1 MSNRLIHQ
9 LTVMDSLI
17 LRSTVS
23 TSSTTIYCNL
33 SIFNHVNDTISSG
46 LANFTDGNHIQID
59 FYDSGDGDD
68 QNEEDLDETWVPN
81 STDWFYI
88 TISDCTDIGA
98 IDLGETSVSEY
109 GDFSSYQATPNVFL
123 YQAYFRH
130 IDQLL
135 SDGPFDTIDLA
146 SRQISLCR
154 QQAHDL
160 VAEEVIY
167 VSSISKII
175 SKTEIFSDL
184 SPLSCKPIYG
194 ATKANGNQVASSGNC
209 SERGKITEGCVYEM
223 QLLGF
228 EAFLCVLVL
237 LLIVSVISG
246 MKKIVTSF
254 SCNGNFGFRSLNG
267 ESQNCGDVFVSHN
280 DDVQNTVTSTDHQQQ
295 DKIRKPTAAEEYY
308 SMIENARESINTDYA
323 SWDHDTES
331 ESELSTINDVTNNR
345 SRSARSDILQHSIDS
360 VNEVPE
366 FKISEKFVNIVE
378 ASSNRGSRR
387 AKDAPVSM
395 SVDLVEL
402 AFLAGD

>member
-1 MSNRLIHQ
+1 MDI
-9 LTVMDSLI
+9 LT

-23 TSSTTIYCNL
+23 TSSRTIYCNL
-33 SIFNHVNDTISSG
+33 SILNQVNETISSG
-46 LANFTDGNHIQID
+46 IANFTDGNHIQID

-81 STDWFYI
+81 STNWFYI

-123 YQAYFRH
+123 YQAFFRH
-130 IDQLL
+130 VDQLL

-146 SRQISLCR
+146 SKQIMLCG
-154 QQAHDL
+154 QAHDL
-160 VAEEVIY
+160 AAEEVIY
-167 VSSISKII
+167 VSSVSKIK

-184 SPLSCKPIYG
+184 SPLPCEPIYG
-194 ATKANGNQVASSGNC
+194 ATKADENQSASSRNC
-209 SERGKITEGCVYEM
+209 LERGKITEGRVYKM

-267 ESQNCGDVFVSHN
+267 ECGDVFVLHN

-295 DKIRKPTAAEEYY
+295 DKIRKPSAAEEYY

-323 SWDHDTES
+323 SWGHDTES
-331 ESELSTINDVTNNR
+331 ESELSTINDVTNSR
-345 SRSARSDILQHSIDS
+345 SRSASSDILQHSVDS
-360 VNEVPE
+360 VNNGPE
-366 FKISEKFVNIVE
+366 FKISENFVNIVE

-387 AKDAPVSM
+387 AKDASVSM
-395 SVDLVEL
+395 SLHLVEL